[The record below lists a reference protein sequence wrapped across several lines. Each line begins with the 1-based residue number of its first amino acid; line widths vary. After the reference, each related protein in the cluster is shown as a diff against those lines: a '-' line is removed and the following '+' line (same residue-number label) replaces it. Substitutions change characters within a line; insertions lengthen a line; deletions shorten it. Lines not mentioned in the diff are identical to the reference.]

1 MPGPAPKDPATRQR
15 RNTRS
20 TKAALPAEGLGLKRV
35 PLMPKGPA
43 DWVWHDRTR
52 AWWRELWKSPMAAN
66 LVAMDL
72 QGIERLAFVVDRA
85 HHSPGDAKLEE
96 QIAKL
101 SMPYGLSPLDR
112 RRLEWSIE
120 PPKPKAATAPAK
132 PVDAGPDPRSLL
144 RVV

>member
-20 TKAALPAEGLGLKRV
+20 TKAALPAEGLALKRV

-52 AWWRELWKSPMAAN
+52 EWWRELWRSPMAAN
-66 LVAMDL
+66 LVAMDV
-72 QGIERLAFVVDRA
+72 QGIERLAFVIDKA
-85 HHSPGDAKLEE
+85 HWEPGDAKLEE
-96 QIAKL
+96 QIQKL

-120 PPKPKAATAPAK
+120 PPKPKPAKAPAAAVA
-132 PVDAGPDPRSLL
+132 PGPDPRSLL